1 MCRWLGQIFD
11 MPMNND
17 VRWLIHLGIQQKL
30 FTREQCEAVM
40 RVVGDGACLMDFAQ
54 RLIDDGIVSDVD
66 RLEGV
71 GTEAMARASES
82 EAPSVGG
89 AAAPVAGG
97 LAPAETPSPGNDTMP
112 PFIDRGPPPDFDFSG
127 LGEFTDEGLERELRQ
142 FLRDTAHYGASD
154 LHLSAGAKPFLRRN
168 RALIHLSDRPLSPE
182 DALRLNTVLLAS
194 HQKQVFLERRDFDYA
209 LALDN
214 ENRYRVNL
222 MFHKQGAAGSYRM
235 VPARIP
241 RLPEIG
247 LRDLAPIHK
256 FLSYH
261 NGLIL
266 VTGPVGAGKTTTLA
280 ALVAELNE
288 TREDHIITIEDP
300 IEVVQ
305 PSRKCNVTQ
314 REVGPHTKSFA
325 TALKGALREDPDV
338 IVIGELRDL
347 ETIEMAITAAETGH
361 LVIGTMHTSDAA
373 TTLNR
378 LLDVFPS
385 AQQPQIRASV
395 AESLRGIICQRLLPK
410 AKGGLVLASEIL
422 VANAAVSNLV
432 REGKTQ
438 GLRNTMET
446 GLKDGM
452 CLMETVIFE
461 LWQKQKIT
469 ATTARANISNRM
481 IRAKITA

>member
-1 MCRWLGQIFD
+1 
-11 MPMNND
+11 MNND
-17 VRWLIHLGIQQKL
+17 VRWLVHLGVEQGL
-30 FTREQCEAVM
+30 FSKEQCATVVQE
-40 RVVGDGACLMDFAQ
+40 VGDEACLMDFAQ
-54 RLIDDGIVSDVD
+54 RLIDDGYVSDVD
-66 RLEGV
+66 RLEGL
-71 GTEAMARASES
+71 GTEAMAKATEAD
-82 EAPSVGG
+82 APSL
-89 AAAPVAGG
+89 AGKQSSA
-97 LAPAETPSPGNDTMP
+97 LADSGTVP
-112 PFIDRGPPPDFDFSG
+112 PFIEKGPPPDFDFAG
-127 LGEFTDEGLERELRQ
+127 LSEFSDAGLESELRQ

-154 LHLSAGAKPFLRRN
+154 LHLSAGARPFLRKN
-168 RALIHLSDRPLSPE
+168 RELVMLSEQPLSPE
-182 DALRLNTVLLAS
+182 DALRLNTALLAS

-222 MFHKQGAAGSYRM
+222 MFHKEGAAGSYRM
-235 VPARIP
+235 VSARIP

-247 LRDLAPIHK
+247 LRDLAPIQK

-280 ALVAELNE
+280 ALVAEINE

-305 PSRKCNVTQ
+305 PSRQCNVTQ

-410 AKGGLVLASEIL
+410 TAGGLVLASEIL
-422 VANAAVSNLV
+422 VANSAVSNLI

-452 CLMETVIFE
+452 CLMDNVIFE
-461 LWQKQKIT
+461 LWQKEKIT
-469 ATTARANISNRM
+469 AATARANINNRM
-481 IRAKITA
+481 LRAKIPH

>member
-1 MCRWLGQIFD
+1 
-11 MPMNND
+11 MNND

-30 FTREQCEAVM
+30 FSRGQCDQIVRTM
-40 RVVGDGACLMDFAQ
+40 GADTCLMDFAQ
-54 RLIDDGIVSDVD
+54 KLIDEGIVNDVD
-66 RLEGV
+66 QLEGL
-71 GTEAMARASES
+71 GTEAMAKAADG
-82 EAPSVGG
+82 EAPAFG
-89 AAAPVAGG
+89 AAAEKTPVAVST
-97 LAPAETPSPGNDTMP
+97 ATAEVTSSGNDTVP
-112 PFIDRGPPPDFDFSG
+112 PFIDRGPPPDFDFTG

-168 RALIHLSDRPLSPE
+168 RALIHLSEQPLSPE

-194 HQKQVFLERRDFDYA
+194 HQKQLFLDRRDFDYA

-305 PSRKCNVTQ
+305 PSRRCNVTQ

-325 TALKGALREDPDV
+325 SALKGALREDPDV

-422 VANAAVSNLV
+422 VANAAVANLV

-446 GLKDGM
+446 GIKDGM
-452 CLMETVIFE
+452 CLMETVIYE

-469 ATTARANISNRM
+469 AATARANISNRM

>member
-1 MCRWLGQIFD
+1 
-11 MPMNND
+11 MNND
-17 VRWLIHLGIQQKL
+17 VRWLAHLGPEQGL
-30 FTREQCEAVM
+30 FTREQSAVVLKEVGEEAT
-40 RVVGDGACLMDFAQ
+40 LMDFAQ
-54 RLIDDGIVSDVD
+54 RLIDDGIVADVEK
-66 RLEGV
+66 LERV
-71 GTEAMARASES
+71 GGEAMARAEKGDL
-82 EAPSVGG
+82 P
-89 AAAPVAGG
+89 
-97 LAPAETPSPGNDTMP
+97 PAEKVVVVPKASGESMP
-112 PFIDRGPPPDFDFSG
+112 PFIEKGPPPDFDFTG
-127 LGEFTDEGLERELRQ
+127 LSEFSDAGLAGEFRQ
-142 FLRDTAHYGASD
+142 FLRDCAHYGASD
-154 LHLSAGAKPFLRRN
+154 LHVSAGARPFLRRN
-168 RALIHLSDRPLSPE
+168 RGIIPLTDHVLTAEES
-182 DALRLNTVLLAS
+182 LRLNTVLLAS
-194 HQKQVFLERRDFDYA
+194 HQKQLFLERHDYDYA

-222 MFHKQGAAGSYRM
+222 MVHKEGPAGSYRM
-235 VPARIP
+235 VSARIP

-247 LRDLAPIHK
+247 LRDLAPIQK

-266 VTGPVGAGKTTTLA
+266 VTGPVGSGKTTTLA

-305 PSRKCNVTQ
+305 PSRHCNVTQ
-314 REVGPHTKSFA
+314 REVGMHTKSFA
-325 TALKGALREDPDV
+325 SALKGALREDPDV

-395 AESLRGIICQRLLPK
+395 GESLRGIICQRLLPK
-410 AKGGLVLASEIL
+410 VKGGLVMASEIL
-422 VANAAVSNLV
+422 VANTAVSNLI

-452 CLMETVIFE
+452 CLMENVVFE
-461 LWQKQKIT
+461 LYQKGVIS
-469 ATTARANISNRM
+469 AATARANVTSRM
-481 IRAKITA
+481 VKAKIAR